1 MQATLLSLLGL
12 ALFGALHGQE
22 EVTVQPDFQ
31 QEKFTGKWYSIG
43 LASSSRWFME
53 KKQVLKMCTTV
64 VTPTADGNLNV
75 TSTYPKFDRCE
86 KRNSLFIKTEQPG
99 RYSYT
104 SPRWGSQHDIRVV
117 ETNYDE
123 YALLYAK
130 KFKGTDTSTMVT
142 LYGRTTELNPE
153 LQEKFTQFS
162 LAQGLPEDAILL
174 LPKTDKCMTDA
185 A

>member
-1 MQATLLSLLGL
+1 MQAVLLSLTAL
-12 ALFGALHGQE
+12 ALFGALQAQE
-22 EVTVQPDFQ
+22 EVTVQPSFQ

-43 LASSSRWFME
+43 LASSSRWFKE

-64 VTPTADGNLNV
+64 VTLAADGNLDV
-75 TSTYPKFDRCE
+75 TSTYPKLDRCE
-86 KRNSLFIKTEQPG
+86 KRNSLFLKTDQPG
-99 RYSYT
+99 RFSYS

-123 YALLYAK
+123 YALLHTK
-130 KFKGTDTSTMVT
+130 KIKGTDTFIMVT
-142 LYGRTTELNPE
+142 LYGRTMELNPE
-153 LQEKFTQFS
+153 LLEKFTRFS
-162 LAQGLPEDAILL
+162 MAQGLTEDTILL

>member
-1 MQATLLSLLGL
+1 MQATLLSLLGM
-12 ALFGALHGQE
+12 ALFGVLHGQE

-64 VTPTADGNLNV
+64 ITPTADGNLNV

-86 KRNSLFIKTEQPG
+86 KRNSLYIKTEQPG
-99 RYSYT
+99 RFSYT

-130 KFKGTDTSTMVT
+130 KFKGTETSTMVT
-142 LYGRTTELNPE
+142 LYGRTTELNPK

-174 LPKTDKCMTDA
+174 LPKTDKCMTEA